1 MEVIKSFAIF
11 EKLLHKEKSMK
22 DALGNNFCVFQYI
35 KKGGEKRRAYGT
47 LKEDFISK
55 RWQPTGKPSPS
66 TDALKLKGYIQY
78 WDIERNNFRQ
88 FTMDDGVELIAEY
101 PTAEEMGEEYPKLR
115 KNLGLP
121 KYSEKKKE
129 EKKEEPET
137 EESEKNGDKD

>member
-1 MEVIKSFAIF
+1 MSIIKSFAIF
-11 EKLLHKEKSMK
+11 EKLLHKEKTIRT
-22 DALGNNFCVFQYI
+22 ALDNNFCVFKYI

-47 LKEDFISK
+47 LKEDFVSK
-55 RWQPTGKPSPS
+55 RWKPSGNPSPS

-115 KNLGLP
+115 KKLGLP

-129 EKKEEPET
+129 DKKEDPET
-137 EESEKNGDKD
+137 EDAKNNDDKD